1 MKNMKIRVKRYIVPF
16 FMLISILVASLVVC
30 NSTIESVYAA
40 NLPTIGDFGSVVC
53 KKSARVEIPWG
64 YKNCSYSS
72 SNEKVATVNSKGI
85 LKALRLGETKIT
97 IKSGS
102 EKTVYEITV
111 VPGKKSDVRLN
122 HEILL
127 SGQKTQLKLVSDKY
141 DTSQVRLKF
150 HSAFSENELTE
161 TGKCKG
167 IIENDW
173 VSEGTVTYWYG
184 SFSKKTTLSVYN
196 PEVFFDAM
204 LRNNEDDRSYDSTAR
219 IDASRKYSALSNK
232 DMYFN
237 NKNATLKW
245 ARKSGLEFYLDG
257 KRMPEQVV
265 YEPGKHVITIVAG
278 KQKYEKKFNV
288 TYSIQDVFVTRDTT
302 GFSLENQRVFN
313 AAFSA
318 VDQVILDGMSEEQK
332 VRAIHD
338 YLIYHA
344 NYAGE
349 NSKSETW
356 VYGAEGVLLHGEGVC
371 QSYAIAFYMMAKAAG
386 LDCHYVVGYCSS
398 LFDAHAWNR
407 VKVDGVWY
415 YIDCTWDDSAEDG
428 SECHLFYLSR
438 DLWLDHTA
446 EEERD
451 LAQDKKMDWT
461 VYYLTGKGYVD
472 Y

>member
-1 MKNMKIRVKRYIVPF
+1 M
-16 FMLISILVASLVVC
+16 
-30 NSTIESVYAA
+30 
-40 NLPTIGDFGSVVC
+40 
-53 KKSARVEIPWG
+53 PWG

-141 DTSQVRLKF
+141 DTSQVHLNF
-150 HSAFSENELTE
+150 YSAFSDNELTQ

-167 IIENDW
+167 IIETDW
-173 VSEGTVTYWYG
+173 VSGGTVTYWYG
-184 SFSKKTTLSVYN
+184 SFSKKTIISVYN

-204 LRNNEDDRSYDSTAR
+204 LRNSEEDRLYDSTAR
-219 IDASRKYSALSNK
+219 VDAGKKYSALSNK
-232 DMYFN
+232 EMYFN
-237 NKNATLKW
+237 DKNATLKW
-245 ARKSGLEFYLDG
+245 ARKNGLEFYLDG

-288 TYSIQDVFVTRDTT
+288 AYSIQEAFANRDVT
-302 GFSLENQRVFN
+302 GFSEEEKRVIN
-313 AAFSA
+313 AVFTA

-332 VRAIHD
+332 VKAIHD

-344 NYAGE
+344 NYVNNGDYSSAE
-349 NSKSETW
+349 AW
-356 VYGAEGVLLHGEGVC
+356 AYGAKGVLLHGAGVC
-371 QSYAIAFYMMAKAAG
+371 QSYTIAFYMMAKVAG
-386 LDCHYVVGYCSS
+386 LDCHYVTGSVSTS
-398 LFDAHAWNR
+398 DKSHAWNR

-415 YIDCTWDDSAEDG
+415 YIDCTWDDPVGGGAERHDY
-428 SECHLFYLSR
+428 YLSKTI
-438 DLWLDHTA
+438 WLDHIA
-446 EEERD
+446 EQERD
-451 LAQDKKMDWT
+451 LVRDSKVNWL
-461 VYYLTGKGYVD
+461 VYYLTGEGYD
-472 Y
+472 D